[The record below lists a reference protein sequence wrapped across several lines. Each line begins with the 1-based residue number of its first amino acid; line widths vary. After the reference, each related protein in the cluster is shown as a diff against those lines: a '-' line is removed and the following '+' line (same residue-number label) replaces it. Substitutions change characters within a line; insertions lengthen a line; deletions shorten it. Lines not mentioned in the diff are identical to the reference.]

1 MKALVSGNIAD
12 TVIIISVDAK
22 SVRKSKFFPEFF
34 PQNFVSVCVCMFFSN
49 SLSLSGKIH

>member
-49 SLSLSGKIH
+49 PLSLSGKTH